1 MIVKPIDVPD
11 VPISTVLAAN
21 EFGFDLFRRM
31 YAGYP
36 NENWVTSP
44 ASLWFMLSMA
54 IGGAAGETLKEM
66 RRTMALHDDY
76 SLVDLGRLRQIE
88 EPLRADGTVRIANLL
103 AVHDQYTL
111 LPTFETYC
119 RDVMGSETMRRSF
132 ADPATAA
139 AINAWVAQIT
149 QGKINNILQGLSPAD
164 RIVLVNA
171 IYLKAQWV
179 KKFMDAEPDWFEGPA
194 GRTTCMMMSKKE
206 RMRYAKHDGWR
217 AVKIPY
223 QGDRLSMLIVL
234 PDQGVPLTQ
243 LISSLEITDLEQA
256 MTSSLSMEVNLEMPR
271 FKIEGTM
278 EANLMA
284 ALQAMGMQSAFN
296 PGAADFTPMSGKRDL
311 FVGKVMQK
319 AVIEVDEVGTEAAAA
334 TMMTFALSMSAKEE
348 STSLRLDR
356 PFFYCIVDEQTNLV
370 LFNGVVNKPTEG

>member
-1 MIVKPIDVPD
+1 MIVKPIDVPG
-11 VPISTVLAAN
+11 VPIATVQAAN

-31 YAGYP
+31 YTGYP

-44 ASLWFMLSMA
+44 ASLWFLLSMA
-54 IGGAAGETLKEM
+54 IGGAGGETLSEM
-66 RRTMALHDDY
+66 RRAMALHDDY
-76 SLVDLGRLRQIE
+76 SLIDLGRLRQIE
-88 EPLRADGTVRIANLL
+88 DPLRADGTVRIANLL
-103 AVHDQYTL
+103 AVHDEHIL
-111 LPTFETYC
+111 LPSFERFC
-119 RDVMGSETMRRSF
+119 RSTMQSEIMRRSF

-149 QGKINNILQGLSPAD
+149 QGKITNILQGLSPQD

-179 KKFMDAEPDWFEGPA
+179 KKFIDAEPDWFEGPA
-194 GRTTCMMMSKKE
+194 GRTKCMMMSKKE
-206 RMRYAKHDGWR
+206 RLRYAKLDGWR

-234 PDQGVPLTQ
+234 PDRGVSMTQ
-243 LISSLEITDLEQA
+243 LLDSLEIDDLEQA
-256 MTSSLSMEVNLEMPR
+256 LTASLSMEVNLEMPR

-278 EANLMA
+278 DANLMA
-284 ALQAMGMQSAFN
+284 ALQAMGMQSAFS
-296 PGAADFTPMSGKRDL
+296 PGTADFSPMSGSRDL
-311 FVGKVMQK
+311 FLGKVMQK

-334 TMMTFALSMSAKEE
+334 SMMQFKLSMSVKEE